1 MSFSADVLMT
11 FMEDS
16 LGLDTAMVD
25 DQTPLFTSSLLDSFS
40 MIELIE
46 FIESSAGIKVS
57 PTDVN
62 LDNLDSVGR
71 IMKYVASMK

>member
-46 FIESSAGIKVS
+46 VIESSAGITTWI
-57 PTDVN
+57 P
-62 LDNLDSVGR
+62 SVE
-71 IMKYVASMK
+71 S